1 MSPMPGS
8 PPPVMIVP
16 YDDDEHRDQVIALWK
31 RVFGY
36 QTAHNEPSLAIDRKC
51 AVDDDMIHVAMI
63 DGTVIGTILAGYDG
77 HRGWLYSL
85 AVLPEYRR
93 HGVGSALVRHAEEAL
108 VRCGCVK
115 VNLQIL
121 ESNAE
126 VVAFYE
132 KLGYGV
138 EPRISMG
145 KRLLV

>member
-1 MSPMPGS
+1 MAFAIQIG
-8 PPPVMIVP
+8 P
-16 YDDDEHRDQVIALWK
+16 YDDAVHRQEVIAIWT

-51 AVDDDMIHVAMI
+51 AVGDDRIYVATI
-63 DGTVIGTILAGYDG
+63 DGAVIGTILAGYDG

-85 AVLPEYRR
+85 AVLPEHRR
-93 HGVGSALVRHAEEAL
+93 HGVGTALVRHAEEAL
-108 VRCGCVK
+108 ARCDCLK

-121 ESNAE
+121 ESNVE

-132 KLGYGV
+132 KLGYEV

-145 KRLLV
+145 KRL